1 MSVPNGTKFI
11 GISANVDTL
20 ERKSALAN
28 SPSQVYTIEDIAESA
43 GKLYKVYT
51 ALLSQVGSPSSAPI
65 AIVLENTL
73 SNPVIIT
80 RNSAG
85 NYSITC
91 SDFAD
96 TTKVYVE
103 LKSINLLSSSIPS
116 QYYWFTVNPG
126 EIVINSTYINLI
138 TNSITP
144 TDFVLNKTPIE
155 IRVYN

>member
-1 MSVPNGTKFI
+1 MPL
-11 GISANVDTL
+11 NVDSINAGTI
-20 ERKSALAN
+20 
-28 SPSQVYTIEDIAESA
+28 SQGGNPV
-43 GKLYKVYT
+43 KPYKVYT

-73 SNPVIIT
+73 TNPVIIT

-91 SDFAD
+91 SDFTD

-103 LKSINLLSSSIPS
+103 LKNINLLSSSIPS
-116 QYYWFTVNPG
+116 QYYWFTVNSG
-126 EIVINSTYINLI
+126 AIVINSTEINLI

-144 TDFVLNKTPIE
+144 TDFVLDKAPIE